1 VSGCAGVK
9 ATQMMKRSGAA
20 LMCRKVEREEKLD
33 GEAWCRT
40 EREDAWV

>member
-1 VSGCAGVK
+1 VK
-9 ATQMMKRSGAA
+9 AVQMMKRSGAT
-20 LMCRKVEREEKLD
+20 LMRRKVEREEKFD